1 MKNASQ
7 RWFNL
12 AGFAERLAR
21 SAALLL
27 LALAVGQVAATRME
41 AHAAQAPKPEPALI
55 PPAWSQTLPAAD
67 RFALVMGNA
76 AVLDKETGLVWQ
88 RSPGTTD
95 VQWQPAWASCIAD
108 VTTGGRRG
116 WRLPTIEELAS
127 LLDPAQE
134 DPPLP
139 AGHPFTNLDL
149 NNTYWSITSNP
160 GIPGDAVYVTGGQGT
175 IGSRPKTDSTNFRA
189 WCVRG
194 GHGAIDGN
202 P

>member
-1 MKNASQ
+1 MKNAAQ
-7 RWFNL
+7 QMFRPL
-12 AGFAERLAR
+12 AGFAERLVRFTTAI
-21 SAALLL
+21 
-27 LALAVGQVAATRME
+27 ALAMAVG
-41 AHAAQAPKPEPALI
+41 HAAAAAQKSEPALI

-67 RFALVMGNA
+67 RFVLVMGGV

-88 RSPGTTD
+88 RSPSGNTFD
-95 VQWQPAWASCIAD
+95 WQAAWANCIAD

-139 AGHPFTNLDL
+139 PGHPFTDLDL
-149 NNTYWSITSNP
+149 NRTYWSITSNP
-160 GIPGDAVYVTGGQGT
+160 GIPGEAVYVTGGLGT
-175 IGSRPKTDSTNFRA
+175 VGSRLKSNLQNA